1 MNIHI
6 CDVCI
11 ILFGIRPWTLNWTSH
26 WDPVNVLSLIPV
38 NTFIANKFVW
48 NVLTCAFYEKYFI
61 KILLDC
67 FLLITTIQPLE
78 IASYEQFALYILICI
93 LVTSFSTSAIYFISF
108 FVSKFE
114 APLVQPT
121 IWCQWGIFVLVD
133 VCPTSTMQWPCS
145 RHNTTI
151 NISTFSNLIFN
162 YSITS

>member
-26 WDPVNVLSLIPV
+26 WDPVNVFSLIPV

-67 FLLITTIQPLE
+67 FLLITTIQPFENCFIWAICTLC
-78 IASYEQFALYILICI
+78 IDMYTIFYISNIFYIVLCIKIRSSSRSTNNMVSVGYICPCWCLSDI
-93 LVTSFSTSAIYFISF
+93 NNAMTMFTSQY
-108 FVSKFE
+108 
-114 APLVQPT
+114 
-121 IWCQWGIFVLVD
+121 
-133 VCPTSTMQWPCS
+133 
-145 RHNTTI
+145 HN
-151 NISTFSNLIFN
+151 
-162 YSITS
+162 